1 MTRHRLALTGSYVLG
16 HSQSANGPIL
26 PTRPVSGTKT
36 GRSVPPL
43 VRALAFCIFFFPS
56 SMVIKPVG
64 AAGTVPML
72 LGTIIFVLW
81 ICSVL
86 FGLHDPMAFRH
97 PGRVSLA
104 ALFLGICA
112 SYSALYAGISGA
124 STEAA
129 RSSADRWLILLMATA
144 GIVLVIGEVVR
155 TLDDAMVLTRALLA
169 GAFFCCLVAIVQFFF
184 HINPMEWFQYAMPGF
199 SYNGGDTP
207 FQARGALVRVA
218 GSTFHSIELA
228 VVAAMLLPLSIW
240 RLIYDRQGW
249 IGFKMAGT
257 MLLVFAIAST
267 VSRSGILGLMVG
279 ISVFI
284 PFLPKIPRIWA
295 LLASPVVLGG
305 LFLSVPG
312 LITTLTETVSSSN
325 SDPSISTRTN
335 NYPRVE
341 SMVAERPWLGA
352 GPGNYQADSAIHI
365 LDNEYL
371 NAAVTLGLLGLLA
384 ITIYLLV
391 PGVTTIMAARAAQ
404 TPQLKSLA
412 GAVGAGALVAATCS
426 LTFDSLS
433 FPVFALTYPV
443 FIGLGGA
450 LWMLT
455 KNELKANN
463 STSSHRAVIDS
474 FEIYGHNPPG
484 GQPWI
489 Q

>member
-1 MTRHRLALTGSYVLG
+1 
-16 HSQSANGPIL
+16 
-26 PTRPVSGTKT
+26 
-36 GRSVPPL
+36 
-43 VRALAFCIFFFPS
+43 
-56 SMVIKPVG
+56 
-64 AAGTVPML
+64 
-72 LGTIIFVLW
+72 
-81 ICSVL
+81 
-86 FGLHDPMAFRH
+86 
-97 PGRVSLA
+97 
-104 ALFLGICA
+104 
-112 SYSALYAGISGA
+112 
-124 STEAA
+124 
-129 RSSADRWLILLMATA
+129 LMATA

-169 GAFFCCLVAIVQFFF
+169 GALFCCMVAVVQFFL

-207 FQARGALVRVA
+207 FQARGALLRVA

-249 IGFKMAGT
+249 IGFKLLGT

-267 VSRSGILGLMVG
+267 VSRSGVLGLMVG
-279 ISVFI
+279 LSVFI

-295 LLASPVVLGG
+295 LLASPVALAG

-312 LITTLTETVSSSN
+312 LITTLTETVRSSN

-371 NAAVTLGLLGLLA
+371 NAAVTLGLVGLLA
-384 ITIYLLV
+384 VSIYLLV
-391 PGVTTIMAARAAQ
+391 PGVTTIMAARAAPV
-404 TPQLKSLA
+404 PQLKSLA
-412 GAVGAGALVAATCS
+412 GAVGAGALVAGICS

-433 FPVFALTYPV
+433 FPIFALTYPV
-443 FIGLGGA
+443 LVGLGGA
-450 LWMLT
+450 AWIMT
-455 KNELKANN
+455 KNGIEDSI
-463 STSSHRAVIDS
+463 STSSKQARFDK
-474 FEIYGHNPPG
+474 FETDGHKLLG

-489 Q
+489 R